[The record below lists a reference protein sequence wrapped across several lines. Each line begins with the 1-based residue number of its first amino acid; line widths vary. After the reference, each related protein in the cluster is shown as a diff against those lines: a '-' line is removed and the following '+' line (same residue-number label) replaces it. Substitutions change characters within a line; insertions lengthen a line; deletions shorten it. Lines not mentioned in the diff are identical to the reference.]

1 MSKISGMS
9 FDFDLS
15 GTQIHADKMTLDI
28 TDNTTVAKTKG
39 VPNGHTDGD
48 VEAAGEMELDSTNY
62 LLVMEQAKAAGS
74 FRALKPFD
82 ITSYAKAG
90 DDELKVEAF
99 GCKLT
104 ISSLLDVDN
113 NSADKTVHK
122 LPFIVTDPDFVKI
135 NGVPYLTSEETA
147 GLL

>member
-39 VPNGHTDGD
+39 VPNGFTNGD
-48 VEAAGEMELDSTNY
+48 VEAAGELELDSTNY
-62 LLVMEQAKAAGS
+62 LLLIEQAKAAGS
-74 FRALKPFD
+74 FRKLEPFD

-99 GCKLT
+99 GCKIT
-104 ISSLLDVDN
+104 ISSLLDIDN
-113 NSADKTVHK
+113 NSSDKTVHK
-122 LPFIVTDPDFVKI
+122 LPFVVTDPDFVKI
-135 NGVPYLTSEETA
+135 NGVPYLSSEETA

>member
-9 FDFDLS
+9 FDFDLT
-15 GTQIHADKMTLDI
+15 GTQIHADKYTLDI
-28 TDNTTVAKTKG
+28 TDNTAVAKTKG
-39 VPNGHTDGD
+39 VPNGYTDGD
-48 VEAAGEMELDSTNY
+48 VEASGEIELDSTNY

-74 FRALKPFD
+74 FRAMDPFD

-99 GCKLT
+99 GCKIT

-113 NSADKTVHK
+113 NSSDKTVHK
-122 LPFIVTDPDFVKI
+122 LPFIVTDPNFIKI
-135 NGVPYLTSEETA
+135 NGVPYLDASETT
-147 GLL
+147 GLI